1 MNKLNQK
8 ILILVVED
16 EEILAKT
23 LQDKLVSEGFEV
35 LKAYDGVEGLKLA
48 TNEHP
53 DLILLDLLMPK
64 MDGMGMLKKL
74 REDPWGKKVPVIIL
88 TNLTSAD
95 EERNKAITKLEPTYY
110 FMKTEK
116 SLEEIVDKIKERLH
130 IIN

>member
-64 MDGMGMLKKL
+64 MDGMGMLKK
-74 REDPWGKKVPVIIL
+74 
-88 TNLTSAD
+88 
-95 EERNKAITKLEPTYY
+95 
-110 FMKTEK
+110 
-116 SLEEIVDKIKERLH
+116 
-130 IIN
+130 